1 MLLLIIQRM
10 GKLANTIVS
19 LMSALLIACSPK
31 QALPPSYSSSP
42 PAVVETVYTIPT
54 QPPTNY
60 GHWDGKTKES
70 CITTGGTWQH
80 YFGILPDGTFG
91 RIGPQCSYGSML
103 GSYEIKKGDTIYGIG
118 ITMGVQPEDIQE
130 FIETVLK
137 LNPGLVPERMIPGD
151 YIAVPPLGVFNAY
164 LKKISP

>member
-1 MLLLIIQRM
+1 M

-31 QALPPSYSSSP
+31 QAPPPSYSSSP

-103 GSYEIKKGDTIYGIG
+103 GSYEIKEGDTICDIG
-118 ITMGVQPEDIQE
+118 RKMGVRPKDIPK
-130 FIETVLK
+130 FIEIVLES
-137 LNPGLVPERMIPGD
+137 NQGLVPEMMIPGD
-151 YIAVPPLGVFNAY
+151 DIAVPTLGVFNAY
-164 LKKISP
+164 LEKISP